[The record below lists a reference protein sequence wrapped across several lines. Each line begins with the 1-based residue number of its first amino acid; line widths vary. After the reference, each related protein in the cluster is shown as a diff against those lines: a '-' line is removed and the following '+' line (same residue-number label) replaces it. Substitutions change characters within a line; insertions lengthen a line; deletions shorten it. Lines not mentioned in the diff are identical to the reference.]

1 MPAYRGKN
9 VQVLFGG
16 VDVSGDGRSVSFEE
30 SADALDSTT
39 YGDTA
44 REKVPGLLDSSG
56 SLEAIDTTGAWSTA
70 WQAIDPGTSGTLVV
84 YPEGNTAGNRRIS
97 CTAIVTG
104 RSLTV
109 PYDDIANFTMSF
121 EVSGAVTQDVVAP

>member
-16 VDVSGDGRSVSFEE
+16 VDISGDGRSVSFEE

-84 YPEGNTAGNRRIS
+84 YPEGNTSGNRRIS

-121 EVSGAVTQDVVAP
+121 EVSGAVTQDLVTP